1 MPKRHNSWLYL
12 RTFLSLHPEAT
23 FADAMM
29 KEVGKWLMDI
39 AKYMTTAIL
48 VSSVFDT
55 VRKTWFVYVVIS
67 IIIMLTFCLGIYVIK
82 YSEKEEK

>member
-1 MPKRHNSWLYL
+1 
-12 RTFLSLHPEAT
+12 
-23 FADAMM
+23 
-29 KEVGKWLMDI
+29 MDI

>member
-1 MPKRHNSWLYL
+1 
-12 RTFLSLHPEAT
+12 
-23 FADAMM
+23 MM

-39 AKYMTTAIL
+39 AKYMTIAIL